1 MADLSPGQVLANR
14 YRVDRQIGVGGMGS
28 VYEAWDGIGSQRVAV
43 KVLHQALLR
52 HPVIP
57 KRFVQEAM
65 AARALTTP
73 HAVKVEGTG
82 SLPDG
87 CPFIVMEYLDGLDLG
102 TLVRRA
108 GGKLGVERV
117 VRLADQ
123 IASALEEAHAKGI
136 VHRDLK
142 PENIF
147 VLQTAA
153 GEMIKVVDFGI
164 SKILTREDGIRLTQ
178 TGTTLGT
185 PQYMAMEQLRGAKD
199 LDGRVDVY
207 ALGVMLYE
215 VLSGVRPYDG
225 FTYEEVIMK
234 VATTVPAPLSSYRN
248 DLPPALVELVSRAM
262 HRDRDARIGSMTEI
276 RRVLAE
282 LGVSAGRPSG
292 SVSMERSASWASVP
306 ALGVERPSMPTK
318 PARKLLGWMSLM
330 VVLVVIGLVGVL
342 VAAGG
347 AGVWFYVSSS
357 SDASAVKSAPK
368 PRPKPSSSATTG
380 TKGQGRQ

>member
-14 YRVDRQIGVGGMGS
+14 YRVDRCIGVGGMGS
-28 VYEAWDGIGSQRVAV
+28 VYEAWDGVGSQRVAV

-57 KRFVQEAM
+57 KRFLQEAM

-73 HAVKVEGTG
+73 YAVKVEGTG
-82 SLPDG
+82 TLPDG
-87 CPFIVMEYLDGLDLG
+87 CPFIVMEFLDGLDLG
-102 TLVRRA
+102 TLVRQA

-123 IASALEEAHAKGI
+123 IAAALEEAHAKGI

-142 PENIF
+142 PENVF
-147 VLQTAA
+147 VLRTAA

-234 VATTVPAPLSSYRN
+234 VATTVPPPLSSYRG
-248 DLPPALVELVSRAM
+248 DLPPVLVELVTRAM
-262 HRDRDARIGSMTEI
+262 HRDREARVGSMTEF
-276 RRVLAE
+276 RQALAE
-282 LGVSAGRPSG
+282 LGPSAGRLSG
-292 SVSMERSASWASVP
+292 SAGMDRPASVP
-306 ALGVERPSMPTK
+306 SISAVGRPSVQTK
-318 PARKLLGWMSLM
+318 PPRRLLGWMSLM
-330 VVLVVIGLVGVL
+330 VLLIVIGVVGVL
-342 VAAGG
+342 GVVGG
-347 AGVWFYVSSS
+347 AGVWYYLSSS
-357 SDASAVKSAPK
+357 SEAASVKPSPK
-368 PRPKPSSSATTG
+368 ARPKPVSTSS
-380 TKGQGRQ
+380 KIQGSSQ